1 MTNTFNIHK
10 NFPWKKTIVEMHIVD
25 VIKYDEFKDMPT
37 HELAYMVRRKMIED
51 LNIKEEKEESELHI
65 I

>member
-1 MTNTFNIHK
+1 
-10 NFPWKKTIVEMHIVD
+10 MHIVD